1 MGDDRRA
8 IDSADRDRLVEV
20 LERERS
26 GRVELIPEQPWV
38 ARRMTA
44 RASWSTDDEPAPG
57 ADERAAAVDGCA
69 RAAFELCLPG
79 EREWLDE
86 EIEPMRELLRRFADV
101 ASMESWADLYAEAD
115 MERAQLRRERARL
128 WVALDLTMQVL
139 DPKRDPPAEDHGEI
153 VAIGRAALSCAGVEP
168 TGEDR

>member
-1 MGDDRRA
+1 MSDPIDIRRWPEPDLPCGHPAASVRPGD
-8 IDSADRDRLVEV
+8 
-20 LERERS
+20 
-26 GRVELIPEQPWV
+26 G
-38 ARRMTA
+38 
-44 RASWSTDDEPAPG
+44 G
-57 ADERAAAVDGCA
+57 AGTTRCCGWC
-69 RAAFELCLPG
+69 
-79 EREWLDE
+79 
-86 EIEPMRELLRRFADV
+86 ADV
-101 ASMESWADLYAEAD
+101 AAMESWADLYAEAD